1 MIDPTISSIENKVAT
16 IPEAVARPAPV
27 HPGRWPANDET
38 EEVGMAAGHLCH
50 KR

>member
-1 MIDPTISSIENKVAT
+1 MIDPTISSIENKMAT

-27 HPGRWPANDET
+27 HPGPWPANGET
-38 EEVGMAAGHLCH
+38 EEAGMAADHLCR